1 MYKCN
6 FCGKTYSRE
15 TFYLRHELQCD
26 MKQIVKHKNTDVNQQ
41 INFTPS
47 ETTAII
53 QRLMQRIDS
62 LEEEVSC
69 MRKWVNKTK
78 EKCNIYDWLR
88 KNCFTECNSY
98 LDNIYSYVCNQD
110 DFNYFNK
117 HDIFEGIFMIFKK
130 IFPLRDYE
138 NFPIKCFPQKPNI
151 FYVFHEGKW
160 IRQTQQNFDNM
171 IISVH
176 RKLIN
181 YIKRLESENK
191 MLENERSQQ
200 IYLKIMIKLLNYDFE
215 TSRKIITKKMFS
227 YFEYD
232 LKKVIEYD
240 FVF

>member
-1 MYKCN
+1 MYRCN

-15 TFYLRHELQCD
+15 SFYLRHELLCD
-26 MKQIVKHKNTDVNQQ
+26 MKQIVKHKNTNVNQQ

-47 ETTAII
+47 ETTALI

-69 MRKWVNKTK
+69 MRKWVNKNK

-98 LDNIYSYVCNQD
+98 LDNITSYRCSEA

-117 HDIFEGIFMIFKK
+117 QDIYEGIFMIFKK
-130 IFPLRDYE
+130 MFPLEEYE
-138 NFPIKCFPQKPNI
+138 HFPIKCFQQKPNV

-160 IRQTQQNFDNM
+160 IQQTQQNFDNM
-171 IISVH
+171 IIAVH
-176 RKLIN
+176 RKLMAYFKN
-181 YIKRLESENK
+181 LEKDNK
-191 MLENERSQQ
+191 MLSNERSQE

-215 TSRKIITKKMFS
+215 DCRKRVTKKMFS
-227 YFEYD
+227 YFGYD
-232 LKKVIEYD
+232 LKNVIEYD